1 MPTGHYQRTTP
12 HPMRGKEYRPLMDRF
27 NSKVQRGAPDEC
39 WRWTGT
45 ILKMGYGNF
54 RSGPGTTEY
63 AHRFAWR
70 AHNNAEIPAG
80 LVVRHSCDN
89 RWCVNPAHLSIGT
102 HADNVMDKVR
112 KGRQGAKC
120 KLTPDQ
126 VREIRRESAAG
137 ARQVD
142 LAAKY
147 GVTVGAIRGIRIGK
161 NWRRVA

>member
-1 MPTGHYQRTTP
+1 MPTGHYARKVGYYP
-12 HPMRGKEYRPLMDRF
+12 RRRRSADERFWEKVDR
-27 NSKVQRGAPDEC
+27 RGADEC
-39 WRWTGT
+39 WRWLGA

-54 RSGPGTTEY
+54 RATPTTNEY

-70 AHNNAEIPAG
+70 THNNQPIPVG

-102 HADNVMDKVR
+102 HADNVMDKVL
-112 KGRQGAKC
+112 KGKQGAKC

-126 VREIRRESAAG
+126 VREIRRELAAG
-137 ARQVD
+137 VMQKR
-142 LAAKY
+142 LAERY
-147 GVTVGAIRGIRIGK
+147 GVSQGAIRGIKIGK